1 MSNFTAAA
9 PRLHVDPRDRGD
21 VIDLINRFN
30 IAVDEWDLE
39 AMFAAYTEDAV
50 VHHPR
55 GVVRG
60 YDAFRKFFD
69 AYRPLTLGVRR
80 HSLNHIVDA
89 HEDGTL
95 SVRHYTV
102 LVRVAPAERADDV
115 RRADLTYDET
125 GLPALFM
132 HSIVTDR
139 FRKDPGHG
147 WRIVEKRVDQTVVN
161 AGLRPSASGA

>member
-9 PRLHVDPRDRGD
+9 PRLPVDPRDRGD
-21 VIDLINRFN
+21 VIDLVNRFN
-30 IAVDEWDLE
+30 MHVDEWDLE

-95 SVRHYTV
+95 SVLHYTV

-115 RRADLTYDET
+115 RRADLTYDAT
-125 GLPALFM
+125 GLPTLFM
-132 HSIVTDR
+132 
-139 FRKDPGHG
+139 
-147 WRIVEKRVDQTVVN
+147 QTVVN